1 MAPFFP
7 LQVGYFDVAIMAK
20 RLQIIVVVPTPEP
33 VTTTIPGHDMI
44 DLNPATWRA
53 PPAMLA
59 RPFVTTSD

>member
-1 MAPFFP
+1 MAPIFP

-33 VTTTIPGHDMI
+33 VPTTIPWHDMI
-44 DLNPATWRA
+44 DLNPAPWRA

-59 RPFVTTSD
+59 CPFVTASD